1 MSKARGRSWSAG
13 AAGLACCLALIGF
26 VPANAD
32 AVPLEQLS
40 SFGPD
45 GTPSSSFEQ
54 VGSIAVDQ
62 ADGSVYVLDSSA
74 GELHRFGPKGA
85 PLAFAGT
92 SPYIEGNRIKGL
104 DPFDLVEDHI
114 SAASQVA
121 VDPSTHD
128 FFVTEHQ
135 TVRAFLPDGEPREF
149 TAGPDA
155 GTSELT
161 GFSEVYGVAVDSS
174 GAIYVSDH
182 SGTVSVF
189 SSTGEP
195 LTSFSVTSPSTVA
208 VDAAGVVYV
217 LTQGGQI
224 KTFDPSTFP
233 VNATTDY
240 TEGASIE
247 GKASSNFINGFNID
261 PIDSTIYLIENV
273 LGPDGFHA
281 WIRITDRS
289 GSTEETIGEPGTPRE
304 DESLGGQSEGV
315 AVFGDALEVE
325 PEEKVKFY
333 SGDTERNADK
343 GIEVSTVAVFG
354 TKIVVGPPSFSALR
368 ASKITADSAL
378 LRAFVRPNTKPTT
391 YRFEYGTEDCSVSV
405 CASVPLGGAAVGD
418 GSEPVP
424 VSQPI
429 TGLEPATSYHYRIVA
444 SNELG
449 ESEEGGAFTTQP
461 LGGGSE
467 LSDGRVWEM
476 VSSPSKHGGVLV
488 GSYRGLM
495 QAAESG
501 DGLFYLSRGATE
513 LDPEGNRSLEVSS
526 ILSRR
531 GPSGWSSKDITP
543 PNSRTVPLVEGSRGE
558 FLLLKPDLSAAV
570 VEPHDGAHLSPLASE
585 RTPYLRTSEEPPVF
599 TPLVTGREGVANVPP
614 GTVFGGNPLF
624 GVGSVRVVGANAQLS
639 DVVLVSEVPLAAGA
653 PASGQS
659 MYHWRAGGLEPLSV
673 LPASEGGGI
682 VAAAQLGSDLGSRQH
697 AISEDGERIFWQPG
711 NYGGGSATALYLRDT
726 AADETVRLDVP
737 RPDASGSGKAIP
749 EFMGA
754 NRDGAVVLFKDTQQL
769 TADASPAGSD
779 LYRCEIAEDSVAGG
793 CSQLT
798 NITAQTQSEG
808 ESAEVVKLVAGV
820 SDDAN
825 TAYFVARGVLDAA
838 ANGYGDVAAPGAPNL
853 YGWREG
859 EGVRFIATLS
869 ENDSQNWGGKS
880 DGFIYLRSTTISPSG
895 RYLAFM
901 SRLSLTEQGNR
912 DAETGE
918 EAEEAFL
925 YDAEADGLRCL
936 SCDPS
941 GAAPTSEVSEGDGQS
956 VDPRNQW
963 QGRRV
968 AAILPEPS
976 LLRAGEGSMYQSR
989 ALLDNGRA
997 FFHALGGLVPGD
1009 SNHQWDVYQYEPL
1022 GVGDCSASSGGRTTV
1037 RSGEGCVSLVSS
1049 GTADGESVFLDAS
1062 ASGNDVFFFSPA
1074 KLSVLDRD
1082 SELDVYDARVGGTAA
1097 VLPPVT
1103 ECAGDACQAP
1113 PTPPIDAT
1121 PGSASFHGPGNVQS
1135 KRCPKGKRRITRKGK
1150 AHCVSKKRP
1159 KHRRSQKKAGQG
1171 DGGQK

>member
-26 VPANAD
+26 VPANAH

-45 GTPSSSFEQ
+45 GSPSLSFEQ

-85 PLAFAGT
+85 PRAFAGT

-104 DPFDLVEDHI
+104 DPFDLLQEHI
-114 SAASQVA
+114 SAGAEVA
-121 VDPSTHD
+121 VDSSTHD
-128 FFVTEHQ
+128 FFVTEQ
-135 TVRAFLPDGEPREF
+135 QSVKAFLSDGEPREF

-155 GTSELT
+155 GTSELA
-161 GFSEVYGVAVDSS
+161 GFDEVYGVAVDSS

-217 LTQGGQI
+217 LTQGGLSVGLEI
-224 KTFDPSTFP
+224 ETFEPSTFP
-233 VNATTDY
+233 VSATSEY
-240 TEGASIE
+240 AEGAAIE
-247 GKASSNFINGFNID
+247 RKVFGAIINGFNID
-261 PIDSTIYLIENV
+261 PVSGTAYLLETN
-273 LGPDGFHA
+273 GFHA
-281 WIRITDRS
+281 WIHITDKS
-289 GSTEETIGEPGTPRE
+289 GATEETIGEPGTPRE
-304 DESLGGQSEGV
+304 DEALGGQSEGV

-333 SGDTERNADK
+333 SGDTDR
-343 GIEVSTVAVFG
+343 GTEVSTVAVFG
-354 TKIVVGPPSFSALR
+354 TKIVVGPPSLSALR
-368 ASKITADSAL
+368 ATKITADSAL
-378 LRAFVRPNTKPTT
+378 LRAFVRPNTKATT
-391 YRFEYGTEDCSVSV
+391 YRFEYGTEDCSVGV
-405 CASVPLGGAAVGD
+405 CASVPLGGAAVGE

-429 TGLEPATSYHYRIVA
+429 TGLEPATNYHYRIVA

-449 ESEEGGAFTTQP
+449 ESEEEGAFTTQP
-461 LGGGSE
+461 LGGGAE

-488 GSYRGLM
+488 GSLRGLM
-495 QAAESG
+495 QASESG

-531 GPSGWSSKDITP
+531 GSAGWSSKDITP
-543 PNSRTVPLVEGSRGE
+543 PNSRTVPLAVGGQGE

-570 VEPHDGAHLSPLASE
+570 VEPHDGAQLSPLASE

-624 GVGSVRVVGANAQLS
+624 GVGSVRVVGANAQLT
-639 DVVLVSEVPLAAGA
+639 DVVLVSEVPLAVGA

-659 MYHWRAGGLEPLSV
+659 MYHWRAGGLEPVSV

-682 VAAAQLGSDLGSRQH
+682 VAARQLGSDLGSRQH

-711 NYGGGSATALYLRDT
+711 NYGGGIATALYLRDT
-726 AADETVRLDVP
+726 AAGETVRLDVP
-737 RPDASGSGKAIP
+737 RPDASGSGLANP

-779 LYRCEIAEDSVAGG
+779 LYRCEIAEESVAGG

-820 SDDAN
+820 SDEADA
-825 TAYFVARGVLDAA
+825 AYFVARGVLDAA

-859 EGVRFIATLS
+859 EGVRFIAALS
-869 ENDSQNWGGKS
+869 ENDSQNWGQLE
-880 DGFIYLRSTTISPSG
+880 GFINLRSTTISPSG

-901 SRLSLTEQGNR
+901 SRLSLTEQSNR

-925 YDAEADGLRCL
+925 YDADTEGLRCL

-941 GAAPTSEVSEGDGQS
+941 GAAPTSEVSEGNEQA

-976 LLRAGEGSMYQSR
+976 LLRVGEGSMYQSR

-1022 GVGDCSASSGGRTTV
+1022 GVGDCSVSSGGRTTV

-1082 SELDVYDARVGGTAA
+1082 RELDVYDARVGGTAA

-1150 AHCVSKKRP
+1150 VHCVSKKRP